1 LWPHGGFRES
11 RGLFGPLGPE
21 LSPRVLVGSSRNRVF
36 CPTSTTTT
44 VTVIT
49 RLDLISDGSSPSS
62 AGVGEWSVC
71 VYKNMPD
78 SQGSWIRP
86 YQPQSTGSHPNTEVN
101 VVWACSVLGWGT
113 TREQCG
119 VESTSLF
126 ARSVRCSLKPAG
138 SVLFYAAQ
146 AGSHPSPPVSQHQHT
161 TTTTTTTTT
170 KVAVSD
176 HSFVRFL

>member
-1 LWPHGGFRES
+1 MWPHGVFREL
-11 RGLFGPLGPE
+11 RGLFGPLGPG
-21 LSPRVLVGSSRNRVF
+21 LSLGVLVGSSRNRVF

-119 VESTSLF
+119 VESIFVFHPVVLKTPFCFVFFFVFVVLLLSLGWF
-126 ARSVRCSLKPAG
+126 FVVCFPRCDALSTVNVTIDGANLA
-138 SVLFYAAQ
+138 S
-146 AGSHPSPPVSQHQHT
+146 
-161 TTTTTTTTT
+161 
-170 KVAVSD
+170 
-176 HSFVRFL
+176 R